1 MYYPMGTNQ
10 VWHLSNL
17 VPYDSSSLQ
26 FMDLTSLPFAGL
38 YPEGDLVFTKNNS
51 YYVISRTLKHL
62 AIIGAVL
69 PIDSASFISII
80 NTPPELIYIYPYT
93 MGSFVESQPQNF
105 TKFLYNDT
113 ISGYFVD
120 SLALDI
126 RAAIKHE
133 VVAWGSLKLPY
144 ANFQVLKT
152 LSNKTETITM
162 LAHILGSWIK
172 VDSSSSI
179 YNSIEFQMNNL
190 LYPLVTVELDTNNQ
204 PTSLSWVKVNPYLL
218 TNNLDDRSFS
228 FFTNPAQNFV
238 RFESDRNIS
247 NIKIISLDGKIVK
260 SVKDIPSQ
268 QIYIDLIDLPASFYT
283 FIRYDGKMMIRTGKL
298 VKYP

>member
-1 MYYPMGTNQ
+1 
-10 VWHLSNL
+10 
-17 VPYDSSSLQ
+17 
-26 FMDLTSLPFAGL
+26 
-38 YPEGDLVFTKNNS
+38 
-51 YYVISRTLKHL
+51 
-62 AIIGAVL
+62 
-69 PIDSASFISII
+69 
-80 NTPPELIYIYPYT
+80 
-93 MGSFVESQPQNF
+93 
-105 TKFLYNDT
+105 
-113 ISGYFVD
+113 
-120 SLALDI
+120 
-126 RAAIKHE
+126 
-133 VVAWGSLKLPY
+133 
-144 ANFQVLKT
+144 
-152 LSNKTETITM
+152 M
-162 LAHILGSWIK
+162 LAHILVPWIK
-172 VDSSSSI
+172 AVSSSSI

-204 PTSLSWVKVNPYLL
+204 PTSLSWVKVDPYLL

-238 RFESDRNIS
+238 RFKTDRNIS